1 MTDLSAP
8 SAAANSFPPKVQT
21 LAAEVLD
28 GCRRRGWRLAT
39 SESCTGGL
47 VAAAL
52 TEVAGSSAVFD
63 RGYVTYSNDAKAA
76 LLGVPEH
83 LLASYG
89 AVSPQV
95 AAAMAQG
102 ALSRADADLT
112 VAITGIAGPG
122 GGSADKPVGLVYFAT
137 AVQGGDIHGHV
148 EQFGDL
154 GRSAVRQ
161 AALETALTLLRAR
174 LT

>member
-1 MTDLSAP
+1 MSSSRPPAP
-8 SAAANSFPPKVQT
+8 LA
-21 LAAEVLD
+21 LAADVLD

-39 SESCTGGL
+39 CESCTGGL

-52 TEVAGSSAVFD
+52 TEVAGSSDVFD

-76 LLGVPEH
+76 LLGVPQH
-83 LLASYG
+83 LLDSYG

-112 VAITGIAGPG
+112 VSVTGIAGPG
-122 GGSADKPVGLVYFAT
+122 GGSVEKPVGLVYFAT
-137 AVQGGDIHGHV
+137 AVQGGDILGHA

-154 GRSAVRQ
+154 GRSDVRQ
-161 AALETALTLLRAR
+161 AALITALKLLLAR
-174 LT
+174 LA

>member
-1 MTDLSAP
+1 MSSP
-8 SAAANSFPPKVQT
+8 FPTAILT

-89 AVSPQV
+89 AVSSQV
-95 AAAMAQG
+95 ASAMAQG

-112 VAITGIAGPG
+112 VAVTGVAGPG
-122 GGSADKPVGLVYFAT
+122 GGSAEKPVGLVYFAT
-137 AVQGGDIHGHV
+137 AVQGGDILGHV

-154 GRSAVRQ
+154 GRGQVRQ
-161 AALETALTLLRAR
+161 AALTTALTLLRAR

>member
-1 MTDLSAP
+1 MFTADVLSV
-8 SAAANSFPPKVQT
+8 AAD
-21 LAAEVLD
+21 VLE

-39 SESCTGGL
+39 CESCTGGL

-52 TEVAGSSAVFD
+52 TEIAGSSDVFD

-83 LLASYG
+83 LLANYG

-112 VAITGIAGPG
+112 VAVTGIAGPG
-122 GGSADKPVGLVYFAT
+122 GGSAEKPVGLVYFAT
-137 AVQGGDIHGHV
+137 AVQGGDILGHV

-154 GRSAVRQ
+154 GRTAVRQ
-161 AALETALTLLRAR
+161 AALTTALMLLQAR